1 MNWPKI
7 IKAIRAKMF
16 ITQTE
21 LAEKIERNPRTV
33 QRYIT
38 TLVCAG
44 EFIDYDR
51 KKKGWYLY
59 DNKSV
64 LWGDY

>member
-21 LAEKIERNPRTV
+21 LAEKIDVSFASVNRWEQGHHEPTMKAKRKLTQICRE
-33 QRYIT
+33 I
-38 TLVCAG
+38 G
-44 EFIDYDR
+44 IDMEA
-51 KKKGWYLY
+51 L
-59 DNKSV
+59 
-64 LWGDY
+64 

>member
-21 LAEKIERNPRTV
+21 LAEKIDVSFASVNRWEQGYHEPTMKAKRKLAQICRE
-33 QRYIT
+33 I
-38 TLVCAG
+38 G
-44 EFIDYDR
+44 IDME
-51 KKKGWYLY
+51 
-59 DNKSV
+59 V
-64 LWGDY
+64 L